1 MEDLM
6 KKIIHSPEIVRRI
19 LIILLLC
26 IFAFP
31 LAAQDTAQPESDPK
45 KDNDNSRYEN
55 ALSLYN
61 MKLYD
66 KALPLF
72 GEYIEVFT
80 EGAHR
85 KEAYRYIGDIYLARF
100 DYPHALKYYSLLYEE
115 FSSDEEGIGGYF
127 QMGICYSRMGSSEK
141 SIEIYKN
148 IIEQYPASR
157 YALKAKA
164 QLDLEEIIKK

>member
-1 MEDLM
+1 M
-6 KKIIHSPEIVRRI
+6 KTRVPSTGISLKICMI
-19 LIILLLC
+19 LVLC
-26 IFAFP
+26 IFSGS
-31 LAAQDTAQPESDPK
+31 LVAQEPTQPESDPR

-55 ALSLYN
+55 ALQLYN
-61 MKLYD
+61 MKRYD

-80 EGAHR
+80 DGAHR
-85 KEAYRYIGDIYLARF
+85 KEAYRYIGDIYLSRF

-115 FSSDEEGIGGYF
+115 FSSDEEGVGGYF
-127 QMGICYSRMGSSEK
+127 QMGICYSRMGNSDK
-141 SIEIYKN
+141 SVAIYKD

-157 YALKAKA
+157 YAQKAKV